1 MTLKKILKI
10 IVTTPLVLSFWL
22 GSDALAQSSVGLDQ
36 IFGSGNTNQSLGS
49 GKDKGIGKGE
59 HASEEKCMF
68 NDVNDMIRKVNRK
81 AIQYAQSL
89 GQPRSAYD
97 GNGNGNY
104 DALESVYYGEQSH
117 LGSYKCSEFSAV
129 LACILQELFNC
140 SSEQVR
146 VIEGHVRPGLRHS
159 INQLNRNMFNRPPA
173 QGDAEGWFNFEPQ
186 AFFSGGKA
194 GGTNSINY
202 NKVVYDKPQ
211 PYRSGVNNTIYD
223 ELGCKSGPGYSGG
236 GGEGPFGGL
245 GGSLLLTSLLNSL
258 MSGLNQEETPTP
270 VTTLT
275 PDETVTPSP
284 EETETP
290 TPTPTVS
297 PKSTISLFST
307 PIPVGREADKNS
319 QIPTPSPYKLDA
331 MKVPEESDSIFGES
345 TARKSKLQDHNDGE
359 HDADGHNHHGGHDH
373 NKHNPS
379 ADKGEIMGRA
389 NLSSSSPLSGE
400 SAQLFP

>member
-1 MTLKKILKI
+1 MEMTFTKIFKL
-10 IVTTPLVLSFWL
+10 TLFTAFLLSFLL
-22 GSDALAQSSVGLDQ
+22 GSNAFAETSLGLEQ
-36 IFGSGNTNQSLGS
+36 IFGRGNLSGGLEN
-49 GKDKGIGKGE
+49 GKNKGVKKGE
-59 HASEEKCMF
+59 HASEEKCLF
-68 NDVNDMIRKVNRK
+68 NDVNDMIRRVNRK
-81 AIQYAQSL
+81 AIEYAQSL
-89 GQPRSAYD
+89 GQPRSSYD
-97 GNGNGNY
+97 GNRNGNY
-104 DALESVYYGEQSH
+104 DALESEYYGEQSH

-173 QGDAEGWFNFEPQ
+173 QGDAQGWFNFEPQ

-258 MSGLNQEETPTP
+258 MRGLNQQETPTP

-275 PDETVTPSP
+275 PEGTETPLP

-290 TPTPTVS
+290 TPTSTVS
-297 PKSTISLFST
+297 PTATISLFST
-307 PIPVGREADKNS
+307 PIPVSNESGENK
-319 QIPTPSPYKLDA
+319 QIPTPVPYKLDA
-331 MKVPEESDSIFGES
+331 MTGLDSSGGIMGGGTS
-345 TARKSKLQDHNDGE
+345 GAPAVDHDE
-359 HDADGHNHHGGHDH
+359 HDHSENPDGHVRENTPYGGMKID
-373 NKHNPS
+373 NSRLS
-379 ADKGEIMGRA
+379 A
-389 NLSSSSPLSGE
+389 SSPLSGE
-400 SAQLFP
+400 TAQLFP